1 MAWTVN
7 PRAIHNPHKLGE
19 FRHRV
24 KRRTGRVLVVRIG
37 NSNEQ
42 IESYGHNYGSAYAL
56 DNIHGGAAGWAC
68 YTDGPV
74 GVGDPN
80 GQRFGYGG
88 YPFSSPAGQSF
99 ASAPAAWLPYVD
111 NIPANTTKW
120 LGAGQPWYR
129 HTSGAAPS
137 NSGYMLSGGAM
148 GEVPTLH
155 PLGVSNALR
164 ARYQILKDS
173 VNGPTSVTFNVRK
186 WSGQDELAQI
196 TIQGATG
203 GTFTITVGANTTAAL
218 AYDAAAATVQTAVQ
232 ALASVG
238 SGNCTVTKNT
248 VPVGVLIYNLS
259 FGGAL
264 AGTNVV
270 ATSASGASLTGP
282 SPSVAVTIEQG
293 AGGFFTEL
301 ASKTINNAGTTTTP
315 TIIEETI
322 SIAAATREYSI
333 MWSAEKQG
341 TSPSDRYLL
350 HSICI
355 DRPEI
360 TSGWGVCQL
369 VYLPGDASTS
379 DGLVRFATRLQNVS
393 NEHLT
398 SFLQAAR
405 RGFLIDGQK
414 PCLLFCV
421 EEGVNSRNDSVN
433 SVGPSPA
440 ASNTAAGFEDNLQ
453 AIWNRIY
460 QVYAL
465 NGWDQSEW
473 SMIVEVSPQTQADD
487 ADLSM
492 FRQAARDF
500 SDLTANCAAVDRT
513 RLVENFAEAQTYWAT
528 GGTDSAHLTVEG
540 YQRYNL
546 RLMQCVVASSGTE
559 TLRGD
564 LRQREPDRRRY
575 RGVQSGRL

>member
-1 MAWTVN
+1 MAWTIN
-7 PRAIHNPHKLGE
+7 PAAIRNPHRLGAY
-19 FRHRV
+19 RHRV
-24 KRRTGRVLVVRIG
+24 MNRTGRVLVVRLG

-42 IESYGHNYGSAYAL
+42 IESYGHNYGTAYAL
-56 DNIHGGAAGWAC
+56 DKIHGGVGGWAC

-88 YPFSSPAGQSF
+88 YPFSSPAGQAF
-99 ASAPAAWLPYVD
+99 ASAPATWLPYVD
-111 NIPANTTKW
+111 NIPANATKW

-148 GEVPTLH
+148 GEVPVVH

-164 ARYQILKDS
+164 ARYQVLKDS

-196 TIQGATG
+196 AIQGATG
-203 GTFTITVGANTTAAL
+203 GTFTITVGANTTSPL

-238 SGNCTVTKNT
+238 AGNCTVVKNT

-270 ATSASGASLTGP
+270 ATSANGASLTGP
-282 SPSVAVTIEQG
+282 APVVTVTVEQG

-315 TIIEETI
+315 TIIEETM
-322 SIAAATREYSI
+322 SIAAATREFSI

-360 TSGWGVCQL
+360 ASGWGVCQL
-369 VYLPGDASTS
+369 AYLPGDGSTS

-398 SFLQAAR
+398 AFLQAAR

-414 PCLLFCV
+414 PCLLFSV
-421 EEGVNSRNDSVN
+421 EEGVNSRNDSVS

-440 ASNTAAGFEDNLQ
+440 ASNTAAGFEDNLR

-460 QVYAL
+460 AVYSL
-465 NGWDQSEW
+465 NGWDQDEW
-473 SMIVEVSPQTQADD
+473 SMLVEVSPLTEAAD
-487 ADLSM
+487 ADLSA
-492 FRQAARDF
+492 FRAAGRNF
-500 SDLTANCAAVDRT
+500 SDETSNVAFVDRT
-513 RLVENFAEAQTYWAT
+513 LLVENFAEAQSYWAT
-528 GGTDSAHLTVEG
+528 GGTDSAHLTVAG
-540 YQRYNL
+540 YQIYNL
-546 RLMQCVVASSGTE
+546 RTLQCMLATSGTFRGG
-559 TLRGD
+559 LRARDRAARG
-564 LRQREPDRRRY
+564 LR
-575 RGVQSGRL
+575 